1 MYPEKRFY
9 NAKDLSVYL
18 GVTEDAVRKWA
29 LRGQI
34 PYVKLGKCLR
44 FDMIRV
50 NVWLKK
56 KECAFFRKELITDD
70 ISDDGLECG
79 EAGSRLTNLAQ
90 IH

>member
-50 NVWLKK
+50 NGWLKK
-56 KECAFFRKELITDD
+56 KECAFFRKEFIADD
-70 ISDDGLECG
+70 SRDDGLEYN
-79 EAGSRLTNLAQ
+79 EAEGRLTNLAR
-90 IH
+90 IL